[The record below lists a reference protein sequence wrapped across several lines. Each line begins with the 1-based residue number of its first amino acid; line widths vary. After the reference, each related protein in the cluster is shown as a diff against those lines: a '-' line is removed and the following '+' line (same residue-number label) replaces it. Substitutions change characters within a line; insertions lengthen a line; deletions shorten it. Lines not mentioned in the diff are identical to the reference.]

1 MGAELSYL
9 VTLEDIVF
17 SHPIELT
24 RRVIPYFP
32 HLFRDQKNNIV
43 KRFHAMTSDLSF
55 DIFSVLCG
63 NYLKLDELIQLCFK
77 VISNGV
83 TRMRGGGGYL
93 IILR

>member
-43 KRFHAMTSDLSF
+43 KRSHAMTSDLSF
-55 DIFSVLCG
+55 DIFLVLCG
-63 NYLKLDELIQLCFK
+63 NYLKFDELVQLCFK

-83 TRMRGGGGYL
+83 TRMRAGRYL